1 MNKNKSTKEKSCL
14 LIIIIIIIILKNTN
28 LKYNI
33 LSLILF
39 ILVFALN
46 DRG

>member
-1 MNKNKSTKEKSCL
+1 MNENKSTKEKSCL
-14 LIIIIIIIILKNTN
+14 LIIIIIIIILKKN
-28 LKYNI
+28 LQYNI

-39 ILVFALN
+39 NLVFALN

>member
-1 MNKNKSTKEKSCL
+1 MNENKSTKEKSCL
-14 LIIIIIIIILKNTN
+14 LIIIIIIVILKKN

-39 ILVFALN
+39 NLVFALN

>member
-1 MNKNKSTKEKSCL
+1 MNENKSTKEKSCL
-14 LIIIIIIIILKNTN
+14 LIIIIIIIILKKN

-33 LSLILF
+33 LPLILF
-39 ILVFALN
+39 NLVFALN

>member
-1 MNKNKSTKEKSCL
+1 MNENKSTKEKSCL
-14 LIIIIIIIILKNTN
+14 LIIIIIIIILKKN